1 MITTIQLAQKVR
13 TARLLQT
20 RYFRT
25 PKDKPSERQAALK
38 AAKACEAELDKMVDN
53 ILNPTD
59 GR

>member
-1 MITTIQLAQKVR
+1 MITLTQLAQKVR
-13 TARLLQT
+13 AVRSLQT

-25 PKDKPSERQAALK
+25 PKDQPAERQSALR